1 MAKLRSSLT
10 LILTLSGCAAQ
21 VPPSATADPALA
33 EKVRTQMGN
42 NECSGRVAN
51 ALSAYHLTAGGISS
65 IELAPATPGY
75 PTEYSLALRQVWVR
89 QSAQPG
95 AIVVTYD
102 PRGCRVAT
110 VQARDGA
117 TLPAV

>member
-1 MAKLRSSLT
+1 MAKVRFSLA
-10 LILTLSGCAAQ
+10 LILILSGCAAQ
-21 VPPSATADPALA
+21 VPPSATADPALV
-33 EKVRTQMGN
+33 EMVRTAMGN
-42 NECSGRVAN
+42 DSCSGPVAN
-51 ALSAYHLTAGGISS
+51 ALAAYRLTADGISR

-89 QSAQPG
+89 QAGQPG

-102 PRGCRVAT
+102 SRDCRVAT
-110 VQARDGA
+110 VHARDGA